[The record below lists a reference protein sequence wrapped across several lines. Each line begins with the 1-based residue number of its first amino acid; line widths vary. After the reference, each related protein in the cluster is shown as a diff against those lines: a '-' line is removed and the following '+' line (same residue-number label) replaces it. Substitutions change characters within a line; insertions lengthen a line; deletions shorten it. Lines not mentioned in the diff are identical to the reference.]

1 MYHLPSQDALAKDSF
16 YPGQVKVACGD
27 VDEVLAHAEEV
38 LEGEL
43 HVEAQ
48 EHFYLEPQ
56 VTIAYPLEDGG
67 LEVHCCT
74 QALHMLQVRTVHISP
89 SVSGKG
95 CSHFSICFR

>member
-1 MYHLPSQDALAKDSF
+1 MKL
-16 YPGQVKVACGD
+16 ACGD
-27 VDEVLAHAEEV
+27 VDKALAHAEEM

-74 QALHMLQVRTVHISP
+74 QALHMVQVRAVHISP
-89 SVSGKG
+89 HASGKG
-95 CSHFSICFR
+95 CSHFSIGFR